1 MKNNITEKQKIKN
14 TVEYKINKLNKRK
27 RNKMIINC
35 FIIFVL
41 FFFIIF
47 GISWSISSFEYNL
60 KLNIDYTG
68 GYRVTT
74 QVFNYNDANVTQNKP
89 NGDAKKAASLM
100 YKKLNPLGDKL
111 IITNILGKHRLSITV
126 PKSSYK
132 NINQFINKIDSTGS
146 LTLANSGSNILL
158 NINNT
163 GTSPNI
169 KQTPILS
176 LFNNA
181 KSTVDKSKN
190 PIISLNLKPKSNWST
205 ITKKISGPIYMIRD
219 IGQLIDNIRNDYTNF
234 QKYHVNNKGLNNS
247 FYKSW
252 QSFEST
258 TTGFPDKEYIAT
270 KAFAFEYTRNGTVIP
285 SSIFGHPLNGVY
297 GLNDIF
303 RHKSQYKFKWLV
315 NSNDLI
321 YNTQIKDDLS
331 SKNVFWYDQPYIKV
345 ISQLLLKN
353 KDFQKQ
359 YSDFL
364 VNKYQIDNDTSSK
377 KVGYILD
384 GQNIEI
390 KQPTVTSADQLSS
403 LINAGLQGFVY
414 KTESY
419 NIIKPL
425 IGNTFWKATQ
435 VFLIIILCI
444 LFIYLLLEWR
454 LLGFTIFTSFL
465 FGAIMSL
472 FILNSL
478 AIQFSP
484 ILLLGM
490 LTAISIVFFGTLLIL
505 KRYKK
510 EYKVNKLPMISAIKI
525 SLKNTLPLFIDS
537 MVILLIVAMSLFWL
551 TTGYVKIF
559 SISVIITLS
568 IGFLSIFCITW
579 FLYYLFIKINLLEKY
594 KMLNIREKSF
604 LEIFRL
610 KNIKNKTPKI
620 KKIKTPKVNN
630 SFKNIGMKQIKEKQ
644 DVSKEKID
652 NNNNKGLK
660 NEK

>member
-41 FFFIIF
+41 FFFMIF

-74 QVFNYNDANVTQNKP
+74 QVFNYNEANVSQNKP
-89 NGDAKKAASLM
+89 NGDAKTAASLI

-146 LTLANSGSNILL
+146 LTLANSGNNILL

-205 ITKKISGPIYMIRD
+205 ITKKTSGPIYMIRD

-234 QKYHVNNKGLNNS
+234 QKYHVNSKSLNDSFFNSWKSFKG
-247 FYKSW
+247 
-252 QSFEST
+252 T
-258 TTGFPDKEYIAT
+258 TTGFPDKDDIAT
-270 KAFAFEYTRNGTVIP
+270 KAFSFNYTSNNVQYTTD
-285 SSIFGHPLNGVY
+285 IFGKDITFLN
-297 GLNDIF
+297 NIF
-303 RHKSQYKFKWLV
+303 RHKSQYKFKWSV
-315 NSNDLI
+315 SSNDLI

-331 SKNVFWYDQPYIKV
+331 SKNVFWYDQPYIKA
-345 ISQLLLKN
+345 ISQLFAKN

-425 IGNTFWKATQ
+425 IGNAFWKATQ
-435 VFLIIILCI
+435 VFLIIILFI

-465 FGAIMSL
+465 FGTIMSL

-490 LTAISIVFFGTLLIL
+490 LTAISIIFFGTLLIL

-510 EYKVNKLPMISAIKI
+510 EYKINKLPMISAIKI

-559 SISVIITLS
+559 SISVIITLG

-604 LEIFRL
+604 LEIFPL

-630 SFKNIGMKQIKEKQ
+630 SFKNIGMKQIKEKK